1 MHNVYTNI
9 NNNVYT
15 INVFLIKKIVMQ
27 KYLSYKNEEKYENS
41 FQNNLNVILRRNR
54 DALVLILIVF
64 KGLRELWELPSI

>member
-64 KGLRELWELPSI
+64 KGLREL

>member
-1 MHNVYTNI
+1 
-9 NNNVYT
+9 
-15 INVFLIKKIVMQ
+15 MQ

-64 KGLRELWELPSI
+64 KGLREL